1 MDIDWYRF
9 ICHLSD
15 IPSPVP
21 HHFRIVAVFK
31 SSFLI
36 YNSLI
41 FLKVIIFMKEK
52 MVLPIRKIEDTKGV
66 SKIDEGQT
74 IQWPNEKG

>member
-1 MDIDWYRF
+1 MDIDGYRL
-9 ICHLSD
+9 ICHLTD

-21 HHFRIVAVFK
+21 HNFCIVAVFM

-66 SKIDEGQT
+66 IE
-74 IQWPNEKG
+74 NR